1 MSKFTLLS
9 EEELNELT
17 KLGFNR
23 TPKFTDYAILTG
35 CQGFKK
41 DGETSKWLLSSNIQT
56 NDAIVSKDGL
66 ILELGDSHIYPAAV
80 DSEGKINF
88 AEENMPFYGVRP
100 VTKLTEDI
108 ARNAKIIYENSKTIN
123 LEYGEFPQN
132 VTSEDLST
140 QLNEQIASYEFP
152 SNVKRYL
159 PIITY
164 YNPENP
170 VNYKIDRIKLPYK
183 EYVIDENKFILM
195 ITSKDFLSVNSILN
209 DKTKVIKDQNYWLE
223 IKPIKWTYYKDMDLM
238 ISDNVLFTGEMSMD
252 KIKDYAYFYEDT
264 DIYKY
269 LDETFSRNIIPSKKE
284 PEKVISLKPHNNVVS
299 MHISR

>member
-1 MSKFTLLS
+1 M
-9 EEELNELT
+9 
-17 KLGFNR
+17 
-23 TPKFTDYAILTG
+23 
-35 CQGFKK
+35 
-41 DGETSKWLLSSNIQT
+41 
-56 NDAIVSKDGL
+56 
-66 ILELGDSHIYPAAV
+66 ELGDSHIYPAAV

-108 ARNAKIIYENSKTIN
+108 AQNAKIIYENSKTIN

-152 SNVKRYL
+152 DNVKRYL

-183 EYVIDENKFILM
+183 EYVID
-195 ITSKDFLSVNSILN
+195 
-209 DKTKVIKDQNYWLE
+209 
-223 IKPIKWTYYKDMDLM
+223 
-238 ISDNVLFTGEMSMD
+238 
-252 KIKDYAYFYEDT
+252 
-264 DIYKY
+264 
-269 LDETFSRNIIPSKKE
+269 
-284 PEKVISLKPHNNVVS
+284 
-299 MHISR
+299 

>member
-1 MSKFTLLS
+1 M
-9 EEELNELT
+9 
-17 KLGFNR
+17 
-23 TPKFTDYAILTG
+23 
-35 CQGFKK
+35 
-41 DGETSKWLLSSNIQT
+41 
-56 NDAIVSKDGL
+56 
-66 ILELGDSHIYPAAV
+66 ELGDSHIYPAAV

-152 SNVKRYL
+152 DNVKRYL

-183 EYVIDENKFILM
+183 EYVIDKNKFILM

-299 MHISR
+299 MHISRWASIKLYLFFSKKL